1 MTFGCLL
8 AAFHKYCIIFV
19 VESWVCWYFT
29 VYQDIALCVGILVQ
43 LPIFW
48 TFLIFPMTLFV
59 LDKLISLSRNKT
71 EISIV
76 KAELL
81 PSGELT
87 PDQPICDYIY
97 SLFLFVHV
105 FFNYRDVGV
114 MQLFSSFCR
123 RHWFDLQETFKF
135 WVQIRPMGAHCLFG
149 PGWWWVPSVYPNVCT
164 TWGPPYST
172 HQSGWSMDYEHT
184 TSCRSQ

>member
-1 MTFGCLL
+1 M
-8 AAFHKYCIIFV
+8 
-19 VESWVCWYFT
+19 
-29 VYQDIALCVGILVQ
+29 CVGILVQ

-105 FFNYRDVGV
+105 FLTNE
-114 MQLFSSFCR
+114 MQ
-123 RHWFDLQETFKF
+123 T
-135 WVQIRPMGAHCLFG
+135 
-149 PGWWWVPSVYPNVCT
+149 
-164 TWGPPYST
+164 
-172 HQSGWSMDYEHT
+172 
-184 TSCRSQ
+184 